1 MAERLNNDF
10 QFLDV
15 ARQIQRKRSEL
26 SAKQNLWKSINRL
39 QLKLQKTKHTAA

>member
-15 ARQIQRKRSEL
+15 ARQDPEKKILL
-26 SAKQNLWKSINRL
+26 SAKQNLWKFINLLHRKQLRIRL
-39 QLKLQKTKHTAA
+39 TVV

>member
-15 ARQIQRKRSEL
+15 PRQDPEKKILL
-26 SAKQNLWKSINRL
+26 SAKQNLWKFISLLHRKLLLIRL
-39 QLKLQKTKHTAA
+39 TVV

>member
-15 ARQIQRKRSEL
+15 ARQDPEKKRL
-26 SAKQNLWKSINRL
+26 MSAKQNLWKFISLILR
-39 QLKLQKTKHTAA
+39 KLQPTRRIAA